1 VFGRSLFRRHNRP
14 TLLGISL
21 LSVCVFG
28 LFFVDADNIRTS
40 YRAQWAVELL
50 GVTGALWLF
59 RIVGVLLSVGLVLG
73 LKSDF
78 RADKKMD
85 RIATQ
90 RSLLDKSVRRDP

>member
-1 VFGRSLFRRHNRP
+1 MLSRSLFKKHKRT
-14 TLLGISL
+14 TLLGICL

-59 RIVGVLLSVGLVLG
+59 SVAGVLVSFGLVLG
-73 LKSDF
+73 LKADF
-78 RADKKMD
+78 RADKRVD
-85 RIATQ
+85 RIVTQ
-90 RSLLDKSVRRDP
+90 RNLLDKSVRRDP